1 MAVINRGLL
10 RRRTLKLLS
19 ENQSSRSTVGYDTVD
34 TIGILFTQTDRK
46 KYLAI
51 RDLVKQFKNDKK
63 QVEVLCYLEKGGENY
78 DFRYDYI
85 TSKDVGFWGKMQ
97 SSSALQFAE
106 HQFDYLFYLD
116 LKNNLYLEN
125 VLAMSKAN
133 CRIGFYKKSN
143 DNLLDLMIQV
153 NGNTSIE
160 TAIDQIM
167 YYTRKLGTN
176 DS

>member
-1 MAVINRGLL
+1 
-10 RRRTLKLLS
+10 
-19 ENQSSRSTVGYDTVD
+19 
-34 TIGILFTQTDRK
+34 
-46 KYLAI
+46 
-51 RDLVKQFKNDKK
+51 
-63 QVEVLCYLEKGGENY
+63 LEKGGENY

-106 HQFDYLFYLD
+106 HRFDYLFYLD

-125 VLAMSKAN
+125 VLAMSRAN

-153 NGNTSIE
+153 NGSASIE
-160 TAIDQIM
+160 SAIDQIM

-176 DS
+176 ES